1 MEKIASQI
9 RNFSIIAH
17 IDHGKSTLADRML
30 EFTGTVD
37 KRRMSEQYLDSMDL
51 EKERGITIKLQP
63 VRMLYQ
69 QHSYRGKTQNETQNN
84 AEKGLLYEDLT
95 YKIRGIIFDVR
106 KKLGLGHKELVYHN
120 AIEIEL
126 KKQNISFKSEATV
139 PIFYEGQKVGIY
151 QPDFIIEDKIILEL
165 KALPELGRPQ
175 TEQIWSYLKGSEY
188 KLALLVNFGSKDLEI
203 KRIVFD
209 TARDFS
215 NESADF
221 LRYSASGPRKSAQIQ
236 DYILNLI
243 DTPGHV
249 DFNYEV
255 SRSLAAVEGAILLV
269 DATQG
274 IQAQTL
280 SNLYLAIEQNLVII
294 PVINKV
300 DLPTANVEQVE
311 TDIIKLLGCKK
322 EEILKISAKSGLG
335 VDKVLEAVVREIPAP
350 KNNESKPLRAL
361 IFDSYYDTFKGVI
374 AYVKIVDGVVRAGDH
389 IYLMASGAKGEVLE
403 TGIFIPEL
411 KKKDAL
417 LSGEIG
423 YIATGLKEIEKCR
436 AGDTITTINLS
447 LRGAER
453 RSNPVEGA
461 VKDGIATH
469 SASGQ
474 NARNDSIEVEP
485 LPGYHEPKP
494 VVYAS
499 FYPSE
504 GDDYFYLREALSKL
518 KLTDAAFTF
527 EPESSSVLGKGFRCG
542 FLGLLHLE
550 IMAERIK
557 REHNINFILTAPS
570 VIYKIKRRNS
580 EEGELEMVYSASHL
594 PLPEVIA
601 EMHEPWAK
609 VDVITPADYIGKV
622 MTLMES
628 IRGIYVKTDYI
639 NDAHVI
645 IQYEAP
651 LANIITD
658 FHDNLKSIS
667 SGFASMSYD
676 IIGWRRGDLVRL
688 DILVGGDKVEAFSR
702 IVIDRDAM
710 EVGRKMAAKL
720 KEAIPRSQFVIP
732 IQAAIGGKIIA
743 RETISP
749 YRKDVTKKL
758 YGGDVTRK
766 NKLLEKQKKGKKK
779 MKAMGKVDI
788 PQSVFIEIMKK

>member
-1 MEKIASQI
+1 MAEEKNNI
-9 RNFSIIAH
+9 RNFCIIAH
-17 IDHGKSTLADRML
+17 IDHGKSTLADRLL
-30 EFTGTVD
+30 EITGTVD
-37 KRRMSEQYLDSMDL
+37 KRKMSEQYLDSMDL

-63 VRMLYQ
+63 VRMMY
-69 QHSYRGKTQNETQNN
+69 KTEVQSS
-84 AEKGLLYEDLT
+84 K
-95 YKIRGIIFDVR
+95 
-106 KKLGLGHKELVYHN
+106 
-120 AIEIEL
+120 
-126 KKQNISFKSEATV
+126 FKVQSC
-139 PIFYEGQKVGIY
+139 
-151 QPDFIIEDKIILEL
+151 
-165 KALPELGRPQ
+165 
-175 TEQIWSYLKGSEY
+175 
-188 KLALLVNFGSKDLEI
+188 NFK
-203 KRIVFD
+203 
-209 TARDFS
+209 
-215 NESADF
+215 NESNPEERDAKTF
-221 LRYSASGPRKSAQIQ
+221 NFEL
-236 DYILNLI
+236 YILNLI

-280 SNLYLAIEQNLVII
+280 SNLYLAMEQELVII
-294 PVINKV
+294 PVINKI

-311 TDIIKLLGCKK
+311 KDIVKLLGC
-322 EEILKISAKSGLG
+322 ESSSILKISAKSGLG
-335 VDKVLEAVVREIPAP
+335 VDKVLEAVIREIPPPA
-350 KNNESKPLRAL
+350 NNDAKPLRAL

-374 AYVKIVDGVVRAGDH
+374 AYVKIVDGEVSAGDE
-389 IYLMASGAKGEVLE
+389 ILMMASGAKSEVLE

-411 KKKDAL
+411 KKKDNL
-417 LSGEIG
+417 TSGEIG
-423 YIATGLKEIEKCR
+423 WIATGLKAIEKCR
-436 AGDTITTINLS
+436 AGDTIASLKFKVKSEKLRNEELLS
-447 LRGAER
+447 KEPDGE
-453 RSNPVEGA
+453 
-461 VKDGIATH
+461 VK
-469 SASGQ
+469 
-474 NARNDSIEVEP
+474 P
-485 LPGYHEPKP
+485 LLGYKEPKP

-499 FYPSE
+499 FYPTE
-504 GDDYFYLREALSKL
+504 GDDYFYLKEALSKL

-557 REHNINFILTAPS
+557 REYNINFILTSPS

-580 EEGELEMVYSASHL
+580 EKGELEEIFSASHL

-601 EMHEPWAK
+601 EMHEPWAR

-628 IRGIYVKTDYI
+628 IRGVYVKTDYI
-639 NDAHVI
+639 NDAQVI

-658 FHDNLKSIS
+658 LHDNLKSVS

-702 IVIDRDAM
+702 IVVEKSAM
-710 EVGRKMAAKL
+710 EIGRAMAAKL

-743 RETISP
+743 RETINP

-766 NKLLEKQKKGKKK
+766 NKLLDKQKKGKKK
-779 MKAMGKVDI
+779 MKNMGRVEI

>member
-1 MEKIASQI
+1 MNKFIVKIPLNPPFAKGGKYKDMEKTAVQI
-9 RNFSIIAH
+9 RNFCIIAH
-17 IDHGKSTLADRML
+17 IDHGKSTLADRLL
-30 EFTGTVD
+30 EVTGTVD
-37 KRRMSEQYLDSMDL
+37 KRKMSEQYLDSMDL

-63 VRMLYQ
+63 VRMNY
-69 QHSYRGKTQNETQNN
+69 
-84 AEKGLLYEDLT
+84 
-95 YKIRGIIFDVR
+95 
-106 KKLGLGHKELVYHN
+106 
-120 AIEIEL
+120 
-126 KKQNISFKSEATV
+126 
-139 PIFYEGQKVGIY
+139 
-151 QPDFIIEDKIILEL
+151 
-165 KALPELGRPQ
+165 ALNG
-175 TEQIWSYLKGSEY
+175 TE
-188 KLALLVNFGSKDLEI
+188 
-203 KRIVFD
+203 
-209 TARDFS
+209 
-215 NESADF
+215 
-221 LRYSASGPRKSAQIQ
+221 
-236 DYILNLI
+236 YILDLI

-280 SNLYLAIEQNLVII
+280 SNLYLAMEQDLVII

-322 EEILKISAKSGLG
+322 EEILKISAKSGMG
-335 VDKVLEAVVREIPAP
+335 VDKVLETVIREIPAP
-350 KNNESKPLRAL
+350 KNNDEKPLRAL

-374 AYVKIVDGVVRAGDH
+374 AYVKIVDGEVRAENH
-389 IYLMASGAKGEVLE
+389 IYLMASGTKGEVLE

-411 KKKDAL
+411 KKKESLA
-417 LSGEIG
+417 SGEIG
-423 YIATGLKEIEKCR
+423 WIATGLKAIEKCR
-436 AGDTITTINLS
+436 AGDTITS
-447 LRGAER
+447 LKMESGKR
-453 RSNPVEGA
+453 
-461 VKDGIATH
+461 KDEKENN
-469 SASGQ
+469 SGKIPLIPPLQ
-474 NARNDSIEVEP
+474 KGEIGKAVEP

-499 FYPSE
+499 FYPAE

-527 EPESSSVLGKGFRCG
+527 EPESSSVLGKGFRSG

-557 REHNINFILTAPS
+557 REYNINYILTAPS

-580 EEGELEMVYSASHL
+580 GKGELEEIFSASHL
-594 PLPEVIA
+594 PSPEVIA

-628 IRGIYVKTDYI
+628 IRGIYIKTEYI

-658 FHDNLKSIS
+658 FHDNLKSVS

-702 IVIDRDAM
+702 IVIEKDAA
-710 EVGRKMAAKL
+710 EVGRSMCAKL
-720 KEAIPRSQFVIP
+720 KDAIPRSQFKIP
-732 IQAAIGGKIIA
+732 IQAAIGGKVIA
-743 RETISP
+743 RETINP
-749 YRKDVTKKL
+749 FRKDVTKKL

-779 MKAMGKVDI
+779 MTQSGKVEI
-788 PQSVFIEIMKK
+788 PSSAYLSVLRK

>member
-1 MEKIASQI
+1 MYYYTTATSITMEINQSNI
-9 RNFSIIAH
+9 RNFCIIAH
-17 IDHGKSTLADRML
+17 IDHGKSTLADRLL
-30 EFTGTVD
+30 EFTGTID
-37 KRRMSEQYLDSMDL
+37 KRKMQEQVLDSMDL
-51 EKERGITIKLQP
+51 ERERGITIKLQP
-63 VRMLYQ
+63 VRMLW
-69 QHSYRGKTQNETQNN
+69 KTRIN
-84 AEKGLLYEDLT
+84 ADQDADKRGLLYEELT
-95 YKIRGIIFDVR
+95 YILRGCVFNVYNN
-106 KKLGLGHKELVYHN
+106 LGPGHKENIYQKAL
-120 AIEIEL
+120 EEEL
-126 KKQNISFKSEATV
+126 RKSKLLFEKEKTINV
-139 PIFYEGQKVGIY
+139 LYNDKPIGIY
-151 QPDFIIEDKIILEL
+151 RPDFVVDNKIIVEI
-165 KALPELGRPQ
+165 KALPFLGQLEKKQ
-175 TEQIWSYLKGSEY
+175 TWHYLKGSDY
-188 KLALLVNFGSKDLEI
+188 RLAFLINFGGKELQIE
-203 KRIVFD
+203 RIIYD
-209 TARDFS
+209 NIRD
-215 NESADF
+215 N
-221 LRYSASGPRKSAQIQ
+221 LRNNPQKSAEVE
-236 DYILNLI
+236 YILNLI

-280 SNLYLAIEQNLVII
+280 SNLYLAIEQDLVII

-311 TDIIKLLGCKK
+311 TDIVKLLGCKK
-322 EEILKISAKSGLG
+322 EEVLKISAKTGLG
-335 VDKVLEAVVREIPAP
+335 VDKALEAVVREIPAP
-350 KNNESKPLRAL
+350 KNNDEKILRAL
-361 IFDSYYDTFKGVI
+361 IFDSYYDTFKGVV
-374 AYVKIVDGVVRAGDH
+374 AYVKIVGGEVKAGDK
-389 IYLMASGAKGEVLE
+389 IKMMASGAENEVLE
-403 TGIFIPEL
+403 VGIFAPEL
-411 KKKDAL
+411 KKTDGLA
-417 LSGEIG
+417 SGEIG
-423 YIATGLKEIEKCR
+423 WIATGLKEIEKCR
-436 AGDTITTINLS
+436 AGDTITS
-447 LRGAER
+447 LKVESGKWKVEKNKNNIQGGQSVETPVATCGER
-453 RSNPVEGA
+453 SQTNEA
-461 VKDGIATH
+461 
-469 SASGQ
+469 
-474 NARNDSIEVEP
+474 EP
-485 LPGYHEPKP
+485 LPGYKEPKP

-499 FYPSE
+499 FYPTE

-580 EEGELEMVYSASHL
+580 ENGDLELIYSASHL

-628 IRGIYVKTDYI
+628 IRGAYIKTDYI
-639 NDAHVI
+639 NDTHVI

-702 IVIDRDAM
+702 IVIDKSAM
-710 EVGRKMAAKL
+710 EVGRNMASKL
-720 KEAIPRSQFVIP
+720 KDAIPRSQFKIP
-732 IQAAIGGKIIA
+732 IQAAIGGKVIA
-743 RETISP
+743 RGTINP

-779 MKAMGKVDI
+779 METIGKVEI
-788 PQSVFIEIMKK
+788 PQKVFIEIMKK

>member
-1 MEKIASQI
+1 MPQI
-9 RNFSIIAH
+9 RNFCIIAH
-17 IDHGKSTLADRML
+17 IDHGKSTLADRLL
-30 EFTGTVD
+30 EITGTVD
-37 KRRMSEQYLDSMDL
+37 KRKMSAQYLDSMDL

-63 VRMLYQ
+63 VRMNY
-69 QHSYRGKTQNETQNN
+69 
-84 AEKGLLYEDLT
+84 
-95 YKIRGIIFDVR
+95 
-106 KKLGLGHKELVYHN
+106 
-120 AIEIEL
+120 
-126 KKQNISFKSEATV
+126 
-139 PIFYEGQKVGIY
+139 
-151 QPDFIIEDKIILEL
+151 
-165 KALPELGRPQ
+165 ALNG
-175 TEQIWSYLKGSEY
+175 T
-188 KLALLVNFGSKDLEI
+188 
-203 KRIVFD
+203 
-209 TARDFS
+209 
-215 NESADF
+215 
-221 LRYSASGPRKSAQIQ
+221 
-236 DYILNLI
+236 DYIMNLI

-280 SNLYLAIEQNLVII
+280 SNLYLAMEQNLVII

-300 DLPTANVEQVE
+300 DLPTANVDQVE
-311 TDIIKLLGCKK
+311 IDIVKLLGCKK

-335 VDKVLEAVVREIPAP
+335 VDKVLEAVIREIPAP
-350 KNNESKPLRAL
+350 KNSDDKPLRAL

-374 AYVKIVDGVVRAGDH
+374 AYVKIVDGVVRAETP

-411 KKKDAL
+411 KKKDNL
-417 LSGEIG
+417 TSGEIG
-423 YIATGLKEIEKCR
+423 WIATGLKAIEKCR
-436 AGDTITTINLS
+436 AGDTITS
-447 LRGAER
+447 LK
-453 RSNPVEGA
+453 VESGKRKEEKENEDIQNNQT
-461 VKDGIATH
+461 VK
-469 SASGQ
+469 
-474 NARNDSIEVEP
+474 P

-499 FYPSE
+499 FYPAE
-504 GDDYFYLREALSKL
+504 GDDYFYLREALGKL

-557 REHNINFILTAPS
+557 REYDINFILTSPS

-580 EEGELEMVYSASHL
+580 EAGDLEEIFSASHL

-628 IRGIYVKTDYI
+628 IRGVYVKTDYI

-658 FHDNLKSIS
+658 FHDNLKSVS

-688 DILVGGDKVEAFSR
+688 DMLVGGDKIEAFSR
-702 IVIDRDAM
+702 IVIERDAM
-710 EVGRKMAAKL
+710 EIGRMMAAKL

-743 RETISP
+743 RETINP
-749 YRKDVTKKL
+749 YCKDVTKKL

-766 NKLLEKQKKGKKK
+766 NKLLDKQKKGKKK
-779 MKAMGKVDI
+779 MKNMGRVEI

>member
-1 MEKIASQI
+1 MKIKIYMAEIKNNI

-17 IDHGKSTLADRML
+17 IDHGKSTLADRLL
-30 EFTGTVD
+30 EITGTVD
-37 KRRMSEQYLDSMDL
+37 KRKMSEQYLDSMDL

-63 VRMLYQ
+63 VRMNYTLN
-69 QHSYRGKTQNETQNN
+69 G
-84 AEKGLLYEDLT
+84 
-95 YKIRGIIFDVR
+95 V
-106 KKLGLGHKELVYHN
+106 
-120 AIEIEL
+120 
-126 KKQNISFKSEATV
+126 
-139 PIFYEGQKVGIY
+139 
-151 QPDFIIEDKIILEL
+151 
-165 KALPELGRPQ
+165 
-175 TEQIWSYLKGSEY
+175 
-188 KLALLVNFGSKDLEI
+188 
-203 KRIVFD
+203 
-209 TARDFS
+209 
-215 NESADF
+215 
-221 LRYSASGPRKSAQIQ
+221 
-236 DYILNLI
+236 DYILDLI

-280 SNLYLAIEQNLVII
+280 SNLYLALEQDLVII

-311 TDIIKLLGCKK
+311 KDIVKLLGC
-322 EEILKISAKSGLG
+322 EPESILKISAKSGLG
-335 VDKVLEAVVREIPAP
+335 VEKALEAVIREIPAP
-350 KNNESKPLRAL
+350 KNNDEKPLRAL

-374 AYVKIVDGVVRAGDH
+374 AYVKIVDGVVRAETP

-411 KKKDAL
+411 KKKENL
-417 LSGEIG
+417 TSGEIG
-423 YIATGLKEIEKCR
+423 WIATGLKAIEKCR
-436 AGDTITTINLS
+436 AGDTITELRMPNDKRRTGDINS
-447 LRGAER
+447 SFSVQNSE
-453 RSNPVEGA
+453 
-461 VKDGIATH
+461 VK
-469 SASGQ
+469 
-474 NARNDSIEVEP
+474 VEP
-485 LPGYHEPKP
+485 LPGYKEPKP

-499 FYPSE
+499 FYPAE
-504 GDDYFYLREALSKL
+504 GDDYFFLREALSKL

-557 REHNINFILTAPS
+557 REYNINFILTAPS

-580 EEGELEMVYSASHL
+580 EAGELEEIFSASHL
-594 PLPEVIA
+594 PSPEVIA

-628 IRGIYVKTDYI
+628 IRGIYIKTDYI

-658 FHDNLKSIS
+658 FHDNLKSVS

-676 IIGWRRGDLVRL
+676 IVGWRRGDLVRL
-688 DILVGGDKVEAFSR
+688 DMLVCGDKVEAFSR
-702 IVIDRDAM
+702 IVVEKSAM
-710 EVGRKMAAKL
+710 EIGRAMAAKL

-779 MKAMGKVDI
+779 MKDMGRVEI

>member
-1 MEKIASQI
+1 MEKIAAQI
-9 RNFSIIAH
+9 RNFCIIAH
-17 IDHGKSTLADRML
+17 IDHGKSTLADRLL
-30 EFTGTVD
+30 EVTGTVD
-37 KRRMSEQYLDSMDL
+37 KRKMSEQYLDSMDL

-63 VRMLYQ
+63 VRMMYK
-69 QHSYRGKTQNETQNN
+69 REMQNENIKNQNDN
-84 AEKGLLYEDLT
+84 LKIKDNPPTADIKTFNFELYT
-95 YKIRGIIFDVR
+95 
-106 KKLGLGHKELVYHN
+106 
-120 AIEIEL
+120 
-126 KKQNISFKSEATV
+126 
-139 PIFYEGQKVGIY
+139 
-151 QPDFIIEDKIILEL
+151 
-165 KALPELGRPQ
+165 
-175 TEQIWSYLKGSEY
+175 
-188 KLALLVNFGSKDLEI
+188 
-203 KRIVFD
+203 
-209 TARDFS
+209 
-215 NESADF
+215 
-221 LRYSASGPRKSAQIQ
+221 
-236 DYILNLI
+236 LNLI

-300 DLPTANVEQVE
+300 DLPTANIEQAE
-311 TDIIKLLGCKK
+311 EDIIKLLGCKK

-335 VDKVLEAVVREIPAP
+335 VDKVLEAIVREIPAP
-350 KNNESKPLRAL
+350 KNNDSGVLRAL
-361 IFDSYYDTFKGVI
+361 IFDSYYDTFKGVV
-374 AYVKIVDGVVRAGDH
+374 AYVKIVDGVARAEDQ

-411 KKKDAL
+411 KKKDSL
-417 LSGEIG
+417 TSGEIG
-423 YIATGLKEIEKCR
+423 WIATGLKAIEKCR
-436 AGDTITTINLS
+436 AGDTITS
-447 LRGAER
+447 LK
-453 RSNPVEGA
+453 VETGKR
-461 VKDGIATH
+461 KDEKENNEILNNKT
-469 SASGQ
+469 
-474 NARNDSIEVEP
+474 VEP

-499 FYPSE
+499 FYPTE

-580 EEGELEMVYSASHL
+580 EEGELELVYSASHL

-609 VDVITPADYIGKV
+609 VDIIAPAEYIGKV

-628 IRGIYVKTDYI
+628 IRGIYIRTDYI
-639 NDAHVI
+639 NDSHVI

-658 FHDNLKSIS
+658 FHDNLKSVS

-702 IVIDRDAM
+702 IVIDKDAM
-710 EVGRKMAAKL
+710 EIGRSMAAKL

>member
-1 MEKIASQI
+1 MSVYKTYMTEVKNNI
-9 RNFSIIAH
+9 RNFSIVAH
-17 IDHGKSTLADRML
+17 IDHGKSTLADRLL
-30 EFTGTVD
+30 EITGTVD
-37 KRRMSEQYLDSMDL
+37 KRKMSEQYLDSMDL

-63 VRMLYQ
+63 VRMNYSLN
-69 QHSYRGKTQNETQNN
+69 G
-84 AEKGLLYEDLT
+84 
-95 YKIRGIIFDVR
+95 
-106 KKLGLGHKELVYHN
+106 
-120 AIEIEL
+120 
-126 KKQNISFKSEATV
+126 
-139 PIFYEGQKVGIY
+139 
-151 QPDFIIEDKIILEL
+151 
-165 KALPELGRPQ
+165 
-175 TEQIWSYLKGSEY
+175 TE
-188 KLALLVNFGSKDLEI
+188 
-203 KRIVFD
+203 
-209 TARDFS
+209 
-215 NESADF
+215 
-221 LRYSASGPRKSAQIQ
+221 
-236 DYILNLI
+236 YILDLI

-280 SNLYLAIEQNLVII
+280 SNLYLAMEQDLVII

-311 TDIIKLLGCKK
+311 KDIVKLLGC
-322 EEILKISAKSGLG
+322 ESDSILKISAKSGMG
-335 VDKVLEAVVREIPAP
+335 VDKVLETVIREIPSP
-350 KNNESKPLRAL
+350 KNNDDKPLRAL

-374 AYVKIVDGVVRAGDH
+374 AYVKIVDGVVRAEDSV
-389 IYLMASGAKGEVLE
+389 YLMASGAKGDVLE

-411 KKKDAL
+411 KKKDNL
-417 LSGEIG
+417 TSGEIG
-423 YIATGLKEIEKCR
+423 WIATGLKAIEKCR
-436 AGDTITTINLS
+436 AGDTITSLKAESGKHKEEKEDQDIQNNQTI
-447 LRGAER
+447 
-453 RSNPVEGA
+453 
-461 VKDGIATH
+461 
-469 SASGQ
+469 
-474 NARNDSIEVEP
+474 EP

-499 FYPSE
+499 FYPAE

-557 REHNINFILTAPS
+557 REYNINFILTAPS

-580 EEGELEMVYSASHL
+580 EKGELEEIFSASHL

-628 IRGIYVKTDYI
+628 IRGIYIKTDYI

-658 FHDNLKSIS
+658 LHDNLKSVS

-702 IVIDRDAM
+702 IVVEKSAM
-710 EVGRKMAAKL
+710 EIGRAMAAKL

-779 MKAMGKVDI
+779 MKAMGRVEI

>member
-1 MEKIASQI
+1 M
-9 RNFSIIAH
+9 
-17 IDHGKSTLADRML
+17 
-30 EFTGTVD
+30 
-37 KRRMSEQYLDSMDL
+37 
-51 EKERGITIKLQP
+51 
-63 VRMLYQ
+63 
-69 QHSYRGKTQNETQNN
+69 
-84 AEKGLLYEDLT
+84 
-95 YKIRGIIFDVR
+95 
-106 KKLGLGHKELVYHN
+106 
-120 AIEIEL
+120 
-126 KKQNISFKSEATV
+126 
-139 PIFYEGQKVGIY
+139 
-151 QPDFIIEDKIILEL
+151 
-165 KALPELGRPQ
+165 
-175 TEQIWSYLKGSEY
+175 
-188 KLALLVNFGSKDLEI
+188 
-203 KRIVFD
+203 
-209 TARDFS
+209 
-215 NESADF
+215 
-221 LRYSASGPRKSAQIQ
+221 
-236 DYILNLI
+236 
-243 DTPGHV
+243 
-249 DFNYEV
+249 
-255 SRSLAAVEGAILLV
+255 
-269 DATQG
+269 
-274 IQAQTL
+274 
-280 SNLYLAIEQNLVII
+280 EQNLVII
-294 PVINKV
+294 PLINKV

-350 KNNESKPLRAL
+350 KHSDDKPLRAL

-374 AYVKIVDGVVRAGDH
+374 AYVKIVDGIVRAEDP
-389 IYLMASGAKGEVLE
+389 IYLMASGSKGEVLE

-411 KKKDAL
+411 KKKDSL
-417 LSGEIG
+417 TSGEIG
-423 YIATGLKEIEKCR
+423 WIATGLKEIEKCR
-436 AGDTITTINLS
+436 AGDTITGLKEEKNT
-447 LRGAER
+447 GA
-453 RSNPVEGA
+453 
-461 VKDGIATH
+461 
-469 SASGQ
+469 Q
-474 NARNDSIEVEP
+474 NNQAVEP

-499 FYPSE
+499 FYPAE

-580 EEGELEMVYSASHL
+580 EEGELELVYSASHL

-601 EMHEPWAK
+601 EMHEPWAR
-609 VDVITPADYIGKV
+609 VDIITPADYIGKV

-628 IRGIYVKTDYI
+628 IRGIYMKTDYI

-658 FHDNLKSIS
+658 FHDNLKSVS

-710 EVGRKMAAKL
+710 EIGRKMAAKL

-766 NKLLEKQKKGKKK
+766 NKLLDKQKKGKKK

>member
-1 MEKIASQI
+1 MEKAASQI
-9 RNFSIIAH
+9 RNFCIIAH
-17 IDHGKSTLADRML
+17 IDHGKSTLADRLL
-30 EFTGTVD
+30 EVTGTVD
-37 KRRMSEQYLDSMDL
+37 KRKMSEQYLDSMDL

-63 VRMLYQ
+63 VRMNY
-69 QHSYRGKTQNETQNN
+69 S
-84 AEKGLLYEDLT
+84 
-95 YKIRGIIFDVR
+95 
-106 KKLGLGHKELVYHN
+106 LGGV
-120 AIEIEL
+120 
-126 KKQNISFKSEATV
+126 
-139 PIFYEGQKVGIY
+139 
-151 QPDFIIEDKIILEL
+151 
-165 KALPELGRPQ
+165 
-175 TEQIWSYLKGSEY
+175 
-188 KLALLVNFGSKDLEI
+188 
-203 KRIVFD
+203 
-209 TARDFS
+209 
-215 NESADF
+215 
-221 LRYSASGPRKSAQIQ
+221 
-236 DYILNLI
+236 DYILDLI

-280 SNLYLAIEQNLVII
+280 SNLYLALEQNLVII

-300 DLPTANVEQVE
+300 DLATANVEQVE
-311 TDIIKLLGCKK
+311 TDIAKLLGCKK
-322 EEILKISAKSGLG
+322 EEILKISAKNGMG
-335 VDKVLEAVVREIPAP
+335 VDKVLEAVIREIPAP
-350 KNNESKPLRAL
+350 KNNGDKPLRAL

-374 AYVKIVDGVVRAGDH
+374 AYVKIVDGAVRAGDE
-389 IYLMASGAKGEVLE
+389 IYMMASGAKSEVLE

-411 KKKDAL
+411 KKKDILA
-417 LSGEIG
+417 SGEIG
-423 YIATGLKEIEKCR
+423 WIATGLKEIEKCR
-436 AGDTITTINLS
+436 AGDTITKSKIKNQNEKLRNENL
-447 LRGAER
+447 LNENHGKVEPLVVTCGER
-453 RSNPVEGA
+453 SR
-461 VKDGIATH
+461 
-469 SASGQ
+469 AS
-474 NARNDSIEVEP
+474 EVEP

-499 FYPSE
+499 FYPTE

-557 REHNINFILTAPS
+557 REYNINFILTSPS

-580 EEGELEMVYSASHL
+580 EAGELEEVFSASHL

-628 IRGIYVKTDYI
+628 IRGVYVKTDYI
-639 NDAHVI
+639 NDSQVI

-658 FHDNLKSIS
+658 FHDNLKSVS

-702 IVIDRDAM
+702 IVTEKSAM
-710 EVGRKMAAKL
+710 EVGRAMVSKL
-720 KEAIPRSQFVIP
+720 KEAIPRSQFKIP
-732 IQAAIGGKIIA
+732 IQAAIGGKVIA
-743 RETISP
+743 RETINP
-749 YRKDVTKKL
+749 FRKDVTKKL

-779 MKAMGKVDI
+779 MQAMGKVDI